1 MIKAQVLYFFV
12 FNLIME
18 ARLSKGSIGLGL
30 ASKWGLCAKKFMK
43 IKPKLDNTIEGEKCA
58 KTPLDEYLSDP
69 LINCLLYHFGAF
81 KEVSLI

>member
-1 MIKAQVLYFFV
+1 MRRSLFLGVL
-12 FNLIME
+12 LDWLDSSSRPIDDLM
-18 ARLSKGSIGLGL
+18 ASPDPKHSKVI
-30 ASKWGLCAKKFMK
+30 KKFMK

-58 KTPLDEYLSDP
+58 KAPLDYLSDP